1 MTAPGDEDD
10 RIDPARL
17 EGRPVDVSEL
27 RANPFERRARR
38 GSFLRGT
45 GTRALFAAAL
55 AAAVLTLAW
64 KLQPGASPHATPTPV
79 VVAEG
84 PVTLRSAQPRELRE
98 RIVGELQAAG
108 VQAEGYEQLGVN
120 GVDAELPRPVPAEVR
135 AVLERHH
142 IPVPTDGALRV
153 QIRAP

>member
-1 MTAPGDEDD
+1 MTAPDGQDD

-27 RANPFERRARR
+27 RANPFDRRARR
-38 GSFLRGT
+38 GSLLRGT
-45 GTRALFAAAL
+45 GARALFAAAL

-64 KLQPGASPHATPTPV
+64 KLQPGASPDSTPR
-79 VVAEG
+79 VAVLDG

-98 RIVGELQAAG
+98 RIVDELRAAG

-120 GVDAELPRPVPAEVR
+120 GVDAELPRPLPAEVR

-142 IPVPTDGALRV
+142 IPVPADGALRV
-153 QIRAP
+153 QILAP